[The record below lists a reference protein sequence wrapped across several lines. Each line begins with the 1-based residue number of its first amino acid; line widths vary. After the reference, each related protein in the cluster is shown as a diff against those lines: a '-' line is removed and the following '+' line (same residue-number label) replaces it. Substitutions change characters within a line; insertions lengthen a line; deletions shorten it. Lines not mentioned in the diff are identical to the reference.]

1 SIDISPSELKE
12 IKTSKIERRELNKF
26 NSPYSLGKRKLAK
39 MSRIK
44 KLTPLFKKEKKENII
59 PFLTVVF
66 VNNLPFTFLILNSIR
81 PILFNNTI

>member
-1 SIDISPSELKE
+1 
-12 IKTSKIERRELNKF
+12 
-26 NSPYSLGKRKLAK
+26 